1 MGETRVDLLRL
12 LEDLRDAYPGSL
24 EETIVTE
31 VVANALDSGARRIAL
46 RGDAVSGT
54 FTAIDD
60 GKGMSRVALRGY
72 HDLAVT
78 TKSRGRTIG
87 FAGVGIKL
95 GLLISDE
102 VVTET
107 RTPRAKIPL
116 ATSWRLGS
124 RKRAPWRWVE
134 PPGMVTD
141 HGTAVRLYLSNSL
154 SPLLDPG
161 FVETAVLRHFEPFFH
176 AEILDTILV
185 DPYPEGVRFTING
198 RAVARHAPHAGRV
211 PIEIRVGRQRKPS
224 GVGFVQR
231 VDGPAEDGVA
241 EDGLVDEQGG
251 IAVSTL
257 GKVIKRGWDW
267 IGITPPRGVPAR
279 GLIEIPALA
288 AALTLNKADFIRA
301 GKRGATFLAYR
312 KALQE
317 AVSIQLEVWG
327 EGSDGRP
334 EPRRR
339 TRALE
344 RDLRSVLADLAEAYP
359 LLQTLVERRPGGQ
372 RRLPLG
378 GEPSPHGRTPGA
390 GPDLV
395 IPGAG
400 DGGGGGSGGTGED
413 REGPEQSAEATA
425 PTDAPVPA
433 PDDEGSG
440 SRHES
445 GLPGAKG
452 PRRRAHYGLAIR
464 FESRPDDPRLG
475 RLVESTVW
483 VNDAHPAHRR
493 AVASRSEGYHLAV
506 TVGMALAPLAV
517 EAEEIEGFV
526 SDFLARWGAAGT
538 DGVARVARPR
548 ASATL

>member
-12 LEDLRDAYPGSL
+12 LEDLKDAYPGPI

-31 VVANALDSGARRIAL
+31 VVANALDSGTRRIAL
-46 RGDAVSGT
+46 HTDAVAGT
-54 FTAIDD
+54 CTVTDD
-60 GKGMSRVALRGY
+60 GSGMSRAALRRY

-78 TKSRGRTIG
+78 TKRRGRTIG

-107 RTPRAKIPL
+107 RTPRAGTPL

-124 RKRAPWRWVE
+124 RKRAPWRWIE
-134 PPGMVTD
+134 PPGIVAS

-161 FVETAVLRHFEPFFH
+161 FIEATILRHFAPLFH
-176 AEILDTILV
+176 PEILESILAG
-185 DPYPEGVRFTING
+185 PYPEGIRFVVNG
-198 RAVARHAPHAGRV
+198 RAIARPPAV
-211 PIEIRVGRQRKPS
+211 PGQARITVRVGRQRKPS
-224 GVGFVQR
+224 GSGFLVR
-231 VDGPAEDGVA
+231 SPDLTED
-241 EDGLVDEQGG
+241 ESG
-251 IAVSTL
+251 IEVSTL

-267 IGITPPRGVPAR
+267 LGIPAPHGTPVY
-279 GLIEIPALA
+279 GLVEVPALA
-288 AALTLNKADFIRA
+288 EVLTLNKADFIRA

-317 AVSIQLEVWG
+317 VVSTQLETWG
-327 EGSDGRP
+327 EGTDGKP
-334 EPRRR
+334 PPGHR

-344 RDLRSVLADLAEAYP
+344 RDLRSVLADLAESYP
-359 LLQTLVERRPGGQ
+359 LLDTLVERRPGGQ

-378 GEPSPHGRTPGA
+378 GDPSARGRTPGA

-395 IPGAG
+395 IGGAG
-400 DGGGGGSGGTGED
+400 SGVPVEAEGGGGREGDESADGGQLPAVAPDAPGESSPKDAPPDPAGAAGSGN
-413 REGPEQSAEATA
+413 
-425 PTDAPVPA
+425 
-433 PDDEGSG
+433 
-440 SRHES
+440 RHES

-452 PRRRAHYGLAIR
+452 RRKRAHYGLAVR

-493 AVASRSEGYHLAV
+493 AVASRSEGYHVAL

-517 EAEEIEGFV
+517 EPERIEEFV
-526 SDFLARWGAAGT
+526 SEFLARWGAAGT
-538 DGVARVARPR
+538 NGRPGR
-548 ASATL
+548 RGG